1 MRKLY
6 AYFGITLTAETE
18 LAWKRY
24 LDNDP
29 KKKKYGNHKYTL
41 EEYGL
46 TREILAEEFKEYI
59 DIMSKKINL
68 KDILWH
74 NAKLS

>member
-6 AYFGITLTAETE
+6 AYFRITLTAETE
-18 LAWKRY
+18 FAWKKY

-29 KKKKYGNHKYTL
+29 KKKYGSRNYTL

-59 DIMSKKINL
+59 DIMSKRINL
-68 KDILWH
+68 KDIL
-74 NAKLS
+74 